1 MKSWKKFWPGCKPF
15 LWVLLPTVVV
25 FLIMIPLSVSPA
37 GIRLGSMA
45 LPVRVNG
52 NLVNA
57 VFGSVFGVLL
67 PILTWISLILYGG
80 EVKRPFVRL
89 AIFQAGLLVI
99 LLFPLS
105 VKLRQVPPSRMLL
118 ITIIFL
124 FTLNSILKL
133 FSWLFRGSR
142 TIAAVVMAC
151 IQLAGPLVMYMN
163 DFRDFFSSALARM
176 ASISYLEFPFYQKA
190 VALLKEGSLSPLI
203 PDLALSIV
211 VVGIAAVL
219 KFKNRSGGFAQT
231 KSE

>member
-1 MKSWKKFWPGCKPF
+1 MKSWKKFWPGCKPC

-25 FLIMIPLSVSPA
+25 FLILIPLSVSPA
-37 GIRLGSMA
+37 GVRLGNMA

-57 VFGSVFGVLL
+57 VFGSAFGVLL
-67 PILTWISLILYGG
+67 PILTWISLILFAGDAR
-80 EVKRPFVRL
+80 KPFGRL
-89 AIFQAGLLVI
+89 VAFQAGLLVVF
-99 LLFPLS
+99 LVPLS
-105 VKLRQVPPSRMLL
+105 IKLKQIPSLHALL
-118 ITIIFL
+118 VTFIFI
-124 FTLNSILKL
+124 FTLDSILKL

-142 TIAAVVMAC
+142 TGASVVMAC

-163 DFRDFFSSALARM
+163 DFRDFFSPALARM

-203 PDLALSIV
+203 PDLILGIV
-211 VVGIAAVL
+211 VVGIAVAL
-219 KFKNRSGGFAQT
+219 QLKNRRDSAPA

>member
-1 MKSWKKFWPGCKPF
+1 M
-15 LWVLLPTVVV
+15 LHTVVV
-25 FLIMIPLSVSPA
+25 FLILIPLSVSPA
-37 GIRLGSMA
+37 GVQLGNMA

-57 VFGSVFGVLL
+57 VFGSAFGALL
-67 PILTWISLILYGG
+67 PILTWISLILYVG

-89 AIFQAGLLVI
+89 AIFQAGLLII
-99 LLFPLS
+99 LLLPLS

-163 DFRDFFSSALARM
+163 DFRDFFSPVLARM

-190 VALLKEGSLSPLI
+190 VALLKEGNLSPLI
-203 PDLALSIV
+203 PDLILSIV
-211 VVGIAAVL
+211 VVGIAAALTWKRGRRSASL
-219 KFKNRSGGFAQT
+219 KT
-231 KSE
+231 E

>member
-1 MKSWKKFWPGCKPF
+1 M
-15 LWVLLPTVVV
+15 LPTVVV
-25 FLIMIPLSVSPA
+25 FLILIPLSVSPA
-37 GIRLGSMA
+37 GVQLGNMA

-57 VFGSVFGVLL
+57 VFGSAFGALL
-67 PILTWISLILYGG
+67 PILTWISLILYVG

-89 AIFQAGLLVI
+89 AIFQAGLLII
-99 LLFPLS
+99 LLLPLS

-163 DFRDFFSSALARM
+163 DFRDFFSPVLARM

-190 VALLKEGSLSPLI
+190 VALLKEGNLSPLI
-203 PDLALSIV
+203 PDLILSIV
-211 VVGIAAVL
+211 VVGIAAALTWKRGRRSASL
-219 KFKNRSGGFAQT
+219 KT
-231 KSE
+231 E

>member
-1 MKSWKKFWPGCKPF
+1 
-15 LWVLLPTVVV
+15 
-25 FLIMIPLSVSPA
+25 
-37 GIRLGSMA
+37 MA
-45 LPVRVNG
+45 LPVSVNG

-57 VFGSVFGVLL
+57 AFCSAFGALL

-89 AIFQAGLLVI
+89 AIFQAGLLAI
-99 LLFPLS
+99 LLLPLS
-105 VKLRQVPPSRMLL
+105 VKLRQLPPSRMLL

-142 TIAAVVMAC
+142 TAAAVVMAC

-163 DFRDFFSSALARM
+163 DFRDFFSPALARM

-190 VALLKEGSLSPLI
+190 VALLKEGSLFPLV
-203 PDLALSIV
+203 PDLILAAV
-211 VVGIAAVL
+211 VVTIATGL
-219 KFKNRSGGFAQT
+219 RWKAQANGEG
-231 KSE
+231 KPQVIDG

>member
-1 MKSWKKFWPGCKPF
+1 MKSWKKFWPGCKRIVWI
-15 LWVLLPTVVV
+15 LVPTIIV
-25 FLIMIPLSVSPA
+25 FTMLIPLSISPA
-37 GIRLGSMA
+37 GIRLGNMV

-57 VFGSVFGVLL
+57 VFGSAFGGLL

-99 LLFPLS
+99 LLLPLS

-124 FTLNSILKL
+124 FTLDSILKL

-163 DFRDFFSSALARM
+163 DFRDFFPPALARM

-190 VALLKEGSLSPLI
+190 IALLKEGSLSPLI
-203 PDLALSIV
+203 PDLVLSIV
-211 VVGIAAVL
+211 VVLIAAGL
-219 KFKNRSGGFAQT
+219 QWKARREGKTTAN
-231 KSE
+231 